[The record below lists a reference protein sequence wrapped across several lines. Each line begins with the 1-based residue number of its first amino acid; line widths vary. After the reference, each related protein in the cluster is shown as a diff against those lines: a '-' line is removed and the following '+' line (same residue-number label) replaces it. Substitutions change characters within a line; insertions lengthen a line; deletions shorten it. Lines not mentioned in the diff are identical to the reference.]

1 MGECSGVTTQHSAVT
16 DIYLPPHRHP
26 LAWTAKDAWPLPP
39 VLAVGP
45 PREAGRKISPSVCNL
60 SGKVARHSRLL
71 KLWTRRRASP
81 TLCLS
86 RRSLRQIA
94 DSRFESEGEV
104 SQGAFRSADS
114 SCFAPFYFGSREL
127 HRRDAFHP
135 GSLRSARRRFSG
147 GRKGEKR
154 RSVSTRERFV

>member
-1 MGECSGVTTQHSAVT
+1 M
-16 DIYLPPHRHP
+16 
-26 LAWTAKDAWPLPP
+26 
-39 VLAVGP
+39 GP
-45 PREAGRKISPSVCNL
+45 PSEAEKKISPSVCNL

-135 GSLRSARRRFSG
+135 GSLRCRFSG
-147 GRKGEKR
+147 GRKGGKEEAFQ
-154 RSVSTRERFV
+154 REREVCLGNHRRFVEWLKAPFVRKKPTSNWAFSDRREKETHPPELHFC